1 MALYSEQDKEKQAHE
16 IADRLQDGHPTAS
29 DLVNAATII
38 RQLYR
43 DRDTARTND
52 FLNAS

>member
-1 MALYSEQDKEKQAHE
+1 MALHTEQDKEKLAHE
-16 IADRLQDGHPTAS
+16 IADRLQDGHPSAS
-29 DLVNAATII
+29 DLVSAATII